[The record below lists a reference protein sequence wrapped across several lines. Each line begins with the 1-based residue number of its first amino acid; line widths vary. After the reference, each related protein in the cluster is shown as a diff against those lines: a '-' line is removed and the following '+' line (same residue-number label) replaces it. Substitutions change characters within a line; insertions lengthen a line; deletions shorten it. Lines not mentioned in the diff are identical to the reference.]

1 MTDRSRSSARLLF
14 MGGQRIEIGS
24 DVVTPE
30 SERLFGMLVRLSVPL
45 GRITSRQ
52 TMLETIWP
60 GVDDANG
67 RHNLRQTVYKAR
79 EIGLV
84 VESSEDGL
92 RLDPRHWTCD
102 WDDPPFGDI
111 AGEWLRGY
119 EPAFSEELAGWIA
132 TQRTG
137 VHALI
142 RPRIIRALQTARS
155 AGDLLAADRHAQ
167 QLLDIDTLNEEATL
181 TRAELMAMQGAK
193 VDALKLLDAYLAEM
207 GVLSAGRDAA
217 LPAQLLRRRIAEKL
231 PAVSY
236 LSVGKHHGPLVGR
249 QREAKRLTA
258 ALFDARAGRGAGVLV
273 YGPDGS
279 GKSRLLHEVRKSAVL
294 QGMRVME
301 LPCGSAPDMMPF
313 ATVRLL
319 VGRLLD
325 CPGAMGVAPE
335 ALDRLRRWLASNEFA
350 PTDCPLAEIEDLLAA
365 VSEETPLLLLVE
377 QVERMDAESLVR
389 LDRVYRRGVLR
400 HHVMLLTTP
409 AAATPLESPVELQ
422 WIERVPLRPLRTTE
436 VRAILAAYAEVEQP
450 HATSDQVA
458 FASVFSEGI
467 PMYGIEML
475 GLMLDHGSP
484 DVIPFRVQ
492 VALDRALRE
501 LTELQC
507 RLLALCGLMGACA
520 RQPHVA
526 TALQATPV
534 DLTSALDGLEQAG
547 YLQCEEGVL
556 RASGLL
562 SVAAEHRLKPNVL
575 RMDALRATEPL
586 LADTQSELE
595 PATFYI
601 CLRLLIVSGEEAR
614 ARALIDVQAGT
625 LLRRDTAASVVW
637 ELAQLRELAKSER
650 LKSAFKEVSERV
662 NGGAQNVRPSKKG
675 LTVHHPMN
683 LSLPSI
689 SSTTMEMA
697 HSPSSDSA
705 LSIVLARSRQP
716 DMLPRERLAEAV
728 MAMFMASNIH
738 DLGGLDAAFR
748 AVEAVRH
755 CADVNPFDVHRA
767 DLIYHASLGNRR
779 QATESAWNLVAEAR
793 VVQDVHLACTGLRNA
808 AAALSYYGDSASAQ
822 GLLLE
827 SRMLAFRLGYHAQI
841 MRADTLLG
849 ELCLSHMDLD
859 GARAYLDSAE
869 KVMFQNDI
877 RANLLCSDLY
887 LFQCWRAL
895 LEGDVVLAQRNAR
908 SSLKIMAR
916 PTQGTALCTYITT
929 RLATHTGARTRQS
942 EKSFQFLKQ
951 SIGSRPFYEGEQM
964 AMAALLLYAKD
975 SDFADSTAIFVQKHC
990 ERICKEGGFIWEFL
1004 ASLALSSYTPTTPP
1018 TST

>member
-119 EPAFSEELAGWIA
+119 VPAFSEELAGWIA

-258 ALFDARAGRGAGVLV
+258 ALFDARAGRGAGILV

-325 CPGAMGVAPE
+325 CPGAMGVTPE
-335 ALDRLRRWLASNEFA
+335 ALDRLQRWLASTQFA

-400 HHVMLLTTP
+400 HHVMLLTTS

-492 VALDRALRE
+492 VALDRVLRE
-501 LTELQC
+501 LSELQC

-526 TALQATPV
+526 TALEATPV

-614 ARALIDVQAGT
+614 ARALIDAQAGA
-625 LLRRDTAASVVW
+625 LLRRDTAASVVF
-637 ELAQLRELAKSER
+637 ELAQLIEIATSAEL
-650 LKSAFKEVSERV
+650 KEVV
-662 NGGAQNVRPSKKG
+662 
-675 LTVHHPMN
+675 
-683 LSLPSI
+683 
-689 SSTTMEMA
+689 
-697 HSPSSDSA
+697 DD
-705 LSIVLARSRQP
+705 VLARVKRGAKNLRTARGISMTTERLSSLPIVSNVSHELQHSRPSSTKLSSTLTRSRDPKIGTEQ
-716 DMLPRERLAEAV
+716 RLAEAV
-728 MAMFMASNIH
+728 MAVLVASNLN
-738 DLGGLDAAFR
+738 DVAALESAFQS
-748 AVEAVRH
+748 VNAVRH
-755 CADVNPFDVHRA
+755 SADINKFDLYRA
-767 DLIYHASLGNRR
+767 DLIYY
-779 QATESAWNLVAEAR
+779 ATVADRDMALTCANELARESRTVNDVA
-793 VVQDVHLACTGLRNA
+793 LACTGFRNA
-808 AAALSYYGDSASAQ
+808 ASVYSYFGAPGDAQRVLHESRALAARLEYSAQ
-822 GLLLE
+822 VAMADVGLAEMSLQEMDMDGVAAYLE
-827 SRMLAFRLGYHAQI
+827 SAEETIIRNDVKALAHTVDVHFLRCWERLIVGDRQGAQRSAKVVVRKLHAAKEGTSLWTATSVKLATQ
-841 MRADTLLG
+841 G
-849 ELCLSHMDLD
+849 
-859 GARAYLDSAE
+859 GAR
-869 KVMFQNDI
+869 N
-877 RANLLCSDLY
+877 
-887 LFQCWRAL
+887 
-895 LEGDVVLAQRNAR
+895 
-908 SSLKIMAR
+908 
-916 PTQGTALCTYITT
+916 
-929 RLATHTGARTRQS
+929 RQS
-942 EKSFQFLKQ
+942 EKEFAALRL
-951 SIGSRPFYEGEQM
+951 SIGTRLFYPYEQFNLC
-964 AMAALLLYAKD
+964 ALLLYTRNTPMHAQAQETVRSHLD
-975 SDFADSTAIFVQKHC
+975 GSAASYRT
-990 ERICKEGGFIWEFL
+990 IWPYL
-1004 ASLALSSYTPTTPP
+1004 NSLRTN
-1018 TST
+1018 